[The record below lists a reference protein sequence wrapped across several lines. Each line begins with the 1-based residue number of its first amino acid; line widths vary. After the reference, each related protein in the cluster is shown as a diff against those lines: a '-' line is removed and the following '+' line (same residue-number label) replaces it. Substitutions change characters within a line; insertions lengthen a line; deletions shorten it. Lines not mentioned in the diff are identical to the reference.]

1 MEFDEY
7 QTLARGT
14 AIYPRQG
21 DNYLYPVLGLL
32 GEAGEVAGHVK
43 LVVRDHGG
51 RMDAAAQRD
60 LRAELGDVLW
70 YLSQTAYELGISL
83 DEIAE
88 HNLSKLGAR
97 QQAGTLAQDRR
108 KAA

>member
-7 QTLARGT
+7 QALARKT
-14 AIYPRQG
+14 AIYPHQG
-21 DNYLYPVLGLL
+21 NNYLYPVLGLL

-43 LVVRDHGG
+43 LVVRDHEG
-51 RMDAAAQRD
+51 RIDAAARRD

-70 YLSQTAYELGISL
+70 YLSQAAYELGISL
-83 DEIAE
+83 EEVAE
-88 HNLSKLGAR
+88 YNLSKLTAR
-97 QQAGTLAQDRR
+97 RLSGTLAQDRR